1 MCLKKEKNQ
10 RSTISFYSPLRL
22 KGPAHTVKGHIWYGE
37 YVPWMSRWKGVAM
50 SWLRVETWQTY
61 SPPSLSSTP
70 SRLRLLRP
78 CNQLQACYTRRMVK
92 TSKSRPGECNDA
104 FCTTGVGSEKSTH
117 QLSSCVSRI
126 TQAGAWPLSKRS
138 LISAWRTDT
147 EFLLWWSQ

>member
-1 MCLKKEKNQ
+1 MCLNKEKNQ

-22 KGPAHTVKGHIWYGE
+22 RGPALTVKGHIWYGE

-78 CNQLQACYTRRMVK
+78 CNQLQACYTLRIVK
-92 TSKSRPGECNDA
+92 TSKSRPWECNDA
-104 FCTTGVGSEKSTH
+104 DSAQPVWVAKNPSI
-117 QLSSCVSRI
+117 SSDSVCHALPRPV
-126 TQAGAWPLSKRS
+126 PDHCRS
-138 LISAWRTDT
+138 GPWYQRGEPIL
-147 EFLLWWSQ
+147 WSQ